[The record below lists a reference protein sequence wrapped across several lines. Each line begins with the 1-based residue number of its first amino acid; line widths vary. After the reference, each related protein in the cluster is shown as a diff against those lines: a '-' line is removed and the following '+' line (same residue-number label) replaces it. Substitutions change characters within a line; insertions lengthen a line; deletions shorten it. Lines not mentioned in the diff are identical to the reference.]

1 MKKFQ
6 SVDYSKIDIKNGFW
20 HEKQELNRNTTVYA
34 VHNRFVDT
42 GRFDAF
48 RMDWREGMPNKP
60 HIFWDSDVV
69 KLLEGIAYILKK
81 HPNQELEEIME
92 STIDL
97 IEKHQGDDGYFNIYF
112 TAVEPSQRF
121 TGRGRHELY
130 CAGHLFEAAVAYF
143 EATGRDRF
151 LKVACRYADY
161 IYKVF
166 VEEDSAV
173 FATPGHQEIELALI
187 RLYRCTNNEKYLK
200 LSKHFIDTRGN
211 NEKDPAAIRRYANTE
226 DIFGWQCYSQ
236 CHQPVRQ
243 MTEAVGHSVRACYM
257 YSGMADLAFETEDAE
272 LLSACKALFK
282 NIVDRR
288 MYITGGIGS
297 TRLGEAFTTDYDL
310 PNGSAY
316 TETCAAISLAMF
328 AGRMLKMEA
337 DSLYADTIERVLYN
351 GFLSGLSLDGE
362 HFFYENPLEINL
374 ARNNRLATGIKD
386 EKHQEVVPIT
396 QRVKV
401 FTCSC
406 CPPNVVRFVSSI
418 ANYLYTYN
426 QNTVYVHQFMDSVAD
441 FEGIT
446 LTQTTNYPADG
457 VIGLQITGAKGKTVG
472 VRIPGW
478 CKGFT
483 LTQNGQPA
491 AYTLEQGYAM
501 VPCSTDEVQLCLTL
515 DMTPQFYTSNPAV
528 WDNAGKIA
536 LGRGPVVYCLEGV
549 DHDAPLWALYADPT
563 APVTLET
570 DPAYPVPALRVDGYC
585 RNQADGALYSTY
597 ACDLKPT
604 QLRFVPYYTFANRG
618 ESDMTVWVNYK
629 TGK

>member
-6 SVDYSKIDIKNGFW
+6 SVDYSQIEIKNGFW

-34 VHNRFVDT
+34 VFNRFVDT

-48 RMDWREGMPNKP
+48 KMDWREGMPNKP

-81 HPNQELEEIME
+81 HPNQALEDIME

-112 TAVEPSQRF
+112 MAIEPSQRF
-121 TGRGRHELY
+121 KYRGKHELY

-166 VEEDSAV
+166 VEEGSAA

-187 RLYRCTNNEKYLK
+187 RLYRCTKNEKYLK
-200 LSKHFIDTRGN
+200 LCQYFIDARGN
-211 NEKDPAAIRRYANTE
+211 NKKDGTSIADALGNDKIDDRL
-226 DIFGWQCYSQ
+226 FYSQ
-236 CHQPVRQ
+236 SHLPVRQ
-243 MTEAVGHSVRACYM
+243 MTEAVGHSVRAGYLYC
-257 YSGMADLAFETEDAE
+257 GMADLAFETEDAE

-282 NIVDRR
+282 NITERR
-288 MYITGGIGS
+288 MYITGGVGS
-297 TRLGEAFTTDYDL
+297 TRLGEAFTADYDL
-310 PNGSAY
+310 PNGTAY

-337 DSLYADTIERVLYN
+337 DSRYADTVERVLYN

-362 HFFYENPLEINL
+362 HFFYENPLEINI
-374 ARNNRLATGIKD
+374 ARNNRHNQCLN
-386 EKHQEVVPIT
+386 QEHKEVMPIT

-426 QNTVYVHQFMDSVAD
+426 ADTVYVHQFMDSVAE

-457 VIGLQITGAKGKTVG
+457 VIGLQVKGAEGKTVG
-472 VRIPGW
+472 VRIPSW

-483 LTQNGQPA
+483 LTTNGNPA
-491 AYTLEQGYAM
+491 TYRMEKGYAM
-501 VPCSTDEVQLCLTL
+501 VACDTDDLTLCLTL
-515 DMTPQFYTSNPAV
+515 DMTPQFYASNPAV

-536 LGRGPVVYCLEGV
+536 LQRGPVVYCLEGV
-549 DHDAPLWALYADPT
+549 DHSAPLYTLYADP
-563 APVTLET
+563 AAKISLET
-570 DPAYPVPALRVDGYC
+570 DPAYPIPTLLTEGYA
-585 RNQADGALYSTY
+585 RLGGDALYTTY
-597 ACDLKPT
+597 SADFTPAK
-604 QLRFVPYYTFANRG
+604 LRFVPYYTFANRG
-618 ESDMTVWVNYK
+618 ESDMTVWVNCRTEK
-629 TGK
+629 